1 MLSSFPNPYPDEIL
15 YSTVAR
21 YHQRSGNI
29 LFRQTVEELFGDRS
43 AHSAVVLPAGLGAL
57 AEQTEAYGL
66 DFDCLLYEHTL
77 YPYNTAFFNTKTAVE
92 IYDWAKD
99 SRPGSVN
106 CQLGLYGSKILQPG
120 HLRFCPECY
129 AEELKQFGEG
139 YWHRIHQTPG
149 VLICERHH
157 CPLLETTVPYLSK
170 GSNTY
175 TVAAPDKLFPAKYV
189 SLPTPVARQQAIWI
203 AEDIR
208 YLYENYERIRT
219 AFNKHNSGFQNLF
232 LKLLQ
237 IQGLVSDGGMLR
249 INAYRHRFLAYFD
262 SDLLN
267 KLGLSFDEQ
276 VGRPWIVSMCRGG
289 KYNVH
294 PLYFILMA
302 RFLCGGLARLVDLA
316 EKYTPAELK
325 FSVEPRKRV
334 ADHEQKLE
342 VYRSRWLAA
351 CQQMPDAG
359 QNEIRKTEGAAYTW
373 LNRHDK
379 EWLSQHPKER
389 KPRGGN
395 CTYADWAGR
404 DSEYSKLIPEAAK
417 RLRTQEGKPVQVTK
431 TKLLQAIGCGM
442 LPARELERL
451 PMTEK
456 AIAQAVEDRM
466 AYRMRKML
474 WAEQELI
481 LSGEPVV
488 KWRLMKTAGIRDED
502 WDVCWDMFMDR
513 HCVMLEEGFVS

>member
-1 MLSSFPNPYPDEIL
+1 M
-15 YSTVAR
+15 
-21 YHQRSGNI
+21 
-29 LFRQTVEELFGDRS
+29 
-43 AHSAVVLPAGLGAL
+43 
-57 AEQTEAYGL
+57 
-66 DFDCLLYEHTL
+66 
-77 YPYNTAFFNTKTAVE
+77 
-92 IYDWAKD
+92 
-99 SRPGSVN
+99 
-106 CQLGLYGSKILQPG
+106 
-120 HLRFCPECY
+120 
-129 AEELKQFGEG
+129 
-139 YWHRIHQTPG
+139 
-149 VLICERHH
+149 
-157 CPLLETTVPYLSK
+157 
-170 GSNTY
+170 
-175 TVAAPDKLFPAKYV
+175 FPAKYV

-276 VGRPWIVSMCRGG
+276 VGRPWIVSMCRGE
-289 KYNVH
+289 KHNVH

-302 RFLCGGLARLVDLA
+302 RFLCGGLARLVELA

-334 ADHEQKLE
+334 VDHEEKLE

-359 QNEIRKTEGAAYTW
+359 QNEIRKTESAAYTW

-456 AIAQAVEDRM
+456 AIAQEVEDRM

-502 WDVCWDMFMDR
+502 WNVCWDMFI
-513 HCVMLEEGFVS
+513 LLYSSG

>member
-157 CPLLETTVPYLSK
+157 CSLLETTVPYLSK

-175 TVAAPDKLFPAKYV
+175 TVAAPDKLFPAK
-189 SLPTPVARQQAIWI
+189 
-203 AEDIR
+203 
-208 YLYENYERIRT
+208 
-219 AFNKHNSGFQNLF
+219 
-232 LKLLQ
+232 
-237 IQGLVSDGGMLR
+237 
-249 INAYRHRFLAYFD
+249 
-262 SDLLN
+262 
-267 KLGLSFDEQ
+267 
-276 VGRPWIVSMCRGG
+276 
-289 KYNVH
+289 
-294 PLYFILMA
+294 
-302 RFLCGGLARLVDLA
+302 
-316 EKYTPAELK
+316 
-325 FSVEPRKRV
+325 
-334 ADHEQKLE
+334 
-342 VYRSRWLAA
+342 
-351 CQQMPDAG
+351 DA
-359 QNEIRKTEGAAYTW
+359 KP
-373 LNRHDK
+373 
-379 EWLSQHPKER
+379 PK
-389 KPRGGN
+389 P
-395 CTYADWAGR
+395 
-404 DSEYSKLIPEAAK
+404 
-417 RLRTQEGKPVQVTK
+417 
-431 TKLLQAIGCGM
+431 
-442 LPARELERL
+442 
-451 PMTEK
+451 
-456 AIAQAVEDRM
+456 
-466 AYRMRKML
+466 
-474 WAEQELI
+474 
-481 LSGEPVV
+481 
-488 KWRLMKTAGIRDED
+488 
-502 WDVCWDMFMDR
+502 
-513 HCVMLEEGFVS
+513 